1 MSIKSTILE
10 SIVDIGVSALE
21 SHVEQ
26 TIEKAEIREKIEKYI
41 ERQQKYNFNC
51 TVEEEI
57 DFEGLAEY
65 IKGSLID
72 DVERRLFGTKQ
83 ERAAARRTIA
93 DKAAYYAK
101 SKTRISE
108 RRASHIATDIVD
120 MLKAFYRSKCGR
132 SLKMMAAEIEDAI
145 IEEITDKSLLFEQ
158 KIDELSQKT
167 ECENLLSI
175 DTNLKLVDSGQ
186 ISQVEDNLSKF
197 FKALGTAHTLSP
209 DYSFGL
215 DESQELKSIPRNQE
229 AAEKYP
235 PRIELTATS
244 AKMGQAQITN
254 LDANSLRQSYNH
266 QIPIEF
272 DILNAKKYLGDF
284 LDPIQ
289 REAEALEGAHAVIQ
303 PPTFPPAFACNVSID
318 ERVEVDYL
326 LLRTKEIMDDGM
338 IVLSNEEQPNF
349 NFRVEL
355 SLYFSTNVVNLSID
369 PLEITNKEALKYRCF
384 LKAASQA
391 NKISLKVLEQNAAFI
406 TTNNFTKL
414 DVEQLKFE
422 IALLEKIVA
431 IEEYF
436 NVSFSIPET
445 ITVGD
450 NALVERL
457 YSMVND
463 GEYRGTINRFQVSL
477 EVTEELKN
485 IICDYYIDKASGFAY
500 VINGKVHLFD
510 QDLCFP
516 VMRRLDCVHVD
527 DPARVK
533 TKLAVL
539 DVGDTLKLTF
549 VGAADGE
556 VANYV
561 DAFYS
566 ENIEEQL
573 FRR

>member
-1 MSIKSTILE
+1 MIRAPPVLNFDFIK
-10 SIVDIGVSALE
+10 
-21 SHVEQ
+21 
-26 TIEKAEIREKIEKYI
+26 
-41 ERQQKYNFNC
+41 
-51 TVEEEI
+51 
-57 DFEGLAEY
+57 
-65 IKGSLID
+65 
-72 DVERRLFGTKQ
+72 
-83 ERAAARRTIA
+83 
-93 DKAAYYAK
+93 
-101 SKTRISE
+101 
-108 RRASHIATDIVD
+108 
-120 MLKAFYRSKCGR
+120 
-132 SLKMMAAEIEDAI
+132 
-145 IEEITDKSLLFEQ
+145 
-158 KIDELSQKT
+158 
-167 ECENLLSI
+167 I

-197 FKALGTAHTLSP
+197 FKALSTAHELSP

-289 REAEALEGAHAVIQ
+289 REAEALEGAHAIIQ
-303 PPTFPPAFACNVSID
+303 PPAFPPAFACNVSID
-318 ERVEVDYL
+318 ERVAVDYL
-326 LLRTKEIMDDGM
+326 LLRTKEIMDDGTV
-338 IVLSNEEQPNF
+338 VLSNEEQPNF

-355 SLYFSTNVVNLSID
+355 SLRFSTKAVNLSIN

-384 LKAASQA
+384 LTAASQA

-463 GEYRGTINRFQVSL
+463 GGYRGTIDRFQVSL

-500 VINGKVHLFD
+500 VINGKVHLFG

-527 DPARVK
+527 DPAKVK

-549 VGAADGE
+549 VGTADGE

-566 ENIEEQL
+566 ENIEGQL

>member
-1 MSIKSTILE
+1 MSVKSTILE
-10 SIVDIGVSALE
+10 SIADIGVSVLE
-21 SHVEQ
+21 SHVNR
-26 TIEKAEIREKIEKYI
+26 TIEKAEIHNKIEQYI

-51 TVEEEI
+51 SVEEEI

-83 ERAAARRTIA
+83 ERAEARKKIA

-108 RRASHIATDIVD
+108 RRASRMATDIVD
-120 MLKAFYRSKCGR
+120 VLSAFYRSKCGR
-132 SLKMMAAEIEDAI
+132 GLKMMAAQIEDTI
-145 IEEITDKSLLFEQ
+145 IEEMTDQRLLIEQ
-158 KIDELSQKT
+158 KIDKLSQKT

-175 DTNLKLVDSGQ
+175 DANLKLVDSGQ

-254 LDANSLRQSYNH
+254 LDANILRQSYNH

-284 LDPIQ
+284 PDPIQ
-289 REAEALEGAHAVIQ
+289 REAKALEGSHAVIQ

-318 ERVEVDYL
+318 ERVAVDYL

-338 IVLSNEEQPNF
+338 VVLSNEDQPNF

-355 SLYFSTNVVNLSID
+355 SLCFSTKAVNLSIK

-391 NKISLKVLEQNAAFI
+391 NKISLKVLEQNTTFI
-406 TTNNFTKL
+406 TISNFTKL
-414 DVEQLKFE
+414 DAEQLKFE
-422 IALLEKIVA
+422 IAFLEKIVK

-445 ITVGD
+445 ITIGD

-457 YSMVND
+457 YSMIND
-463 GEYRGTINRFQVSL
+463 GGYRGTTHRFQVPF
-477 EVTEELKN
+477 EVTDELKDAIRN
-485 IICDYYIDKASGFAY
+485 YRIDKASGFAY
-500 VINGKVHLFD
+500 AINESVRLFD
-510 QDLCFP
+510 QELCFP
-516 VMRRLDCVHVD
+516 VIRKVDCILID
-527 DPARVK
+527 NPARVK
-533 TKLAVL
+533 TKLDVL
-539 DVGDTLKLTF
+539 ELGDILKLTF
-549 VGAADGE
+549 VGAADGGITT
-556 VANYV
+556 YV
-561 DAFYS
+561 DAFCS
-566 ENIEEQL
+566 GNIEGHL
-573 FRR
+573 SRL

>member
-10 SIVDIGVSALE
+10 SIADIGVSALE

-26 TIEKAEIREKIEKYI
+26 TIEKAEIRSKLEQYI
-41 ERQQKYNFNC
+41 ERQQNYNFNC

-83 ERAAARRTIA
+83 ERAEARQTIA

-101 SKTRISE
+101 SKTKISE
-108 RRASHIATDIVD
+108 QRARSMATDIVD
-120 MLKAFYRSKCGR
+120 ILREFYRSKCGR

-145 IEEITDKSLLFEQ
+145 IEEITDKSLLFGQ

-197 FKALGTAHTLSP
+197 FKALSTAHKLSP

-289 REAEALEGAHAVIQ
+289 HEAEALEGSHAVIQ

-318 ERVEVDYL
+318 ERVAVDYL
-326 LLRTKEIMDDGM
+326 LLRTKEITDDGTV
-338 IVLSNEEQPNF
+338 VLSNEEQPNF

-355 SLYFSTNVVNLSID
+355 SLCFSTKAVNLSIN

-391 NKISLKVLEQNAAFI
+391 NKISLKVLEQN
-406 TTNNFTKL
+406 TTFVTIRNFTKL

-422 IALLEKIVA
+422 IAFLEKIVA

-445 ITVGD
+445 ITIGD

-457 YSMVND
+457 YSMIND
-463 GEYRGTINRFQVSL
+463 GGHRGITHRFQVPF
-477 EVTEELKN
+477 EVTGELKDAIRN
-485 IICDYYIDKASGFAY
+485 YRIDKAYTLAY
-500 VINGKVHLFD
+500 NLNERARLFD
-510 QDLCFP
+510 QELHFP
-516 VMRRLDCVHVD
+516 IVRIVDCVSVD

-533 TKLAVL
+533 TKLDVL

-561 DAFYS
+561 DVFAQK
-566 ENIEEQL
+566 NIEEQL
-573 FRR
+573 SQL

>member
-1 MSIKSTILE
+1 MPKSHSRCARQIP
-10 SIVDIGVSALE
+10 
-21 SHVEQ
+21 
-26 TIEKAEIREKIEKYI
+26 
-41 ERQQKYNFNC
+41 ERLR
-51 TVEEEI
+51 VW
-57 DFEGLAEY
+57 
-65 IKGSLID
+65 
-72 DVERRLFGTKQ
+72 
-83 ERAAARRTIA
+83 
-93 DKAAYYAK
+93 
-101 SKTRISE
+101 SK
-108 RRASHIATDIVD
+108 
-120 MLKAFYRSKCGR
+120 
-132 SLKMMAAEIEDAI
+132 SLK
-145 IEEITDKSLLFEQ
+145 
-158 KIDELSQKT
+158 ELVSVRKVHIVT
-167 ECENLLSI
+167 R
-175 DTNLKLVDSGQ
+175 
-186 ISQVEDNLSKF
+186 
-197 FKALGTAHTLSP
+197 
-209 DYSFGL
+209 SF
-215 DESQELKSIPRNQE
+215 S
-229 AAEKYP
+229 
-235 PRIELTATS
+235 
-244 AKMGQAQITN
+244 
-254 LDANSLRQSYNH
+254 
-266 QIPIEF
+266 
-272 DILNAKKYLGDF
+272 LGDF

-289 REAEALEGAHAVIQ
+289 REAEALEGAHEVIQ

-318 ERVEVDYL
+318 ERVAVDYL
-326 LLRTKEIMDDGM
+326 LLRTIEIMDDGM

-355 SLYFSTNVVNLSID
+355 SLYFSTNVVNLSIN

-457 YSMVND
+457 YSMVV
-463 GEYRGTINRFQVSL
+463 GGGYSGTIDRFQVSL

-539 DVGDTLKLTF
+539 DAGDTLKLTF

>member
-10 SIVDIGVSALE
+10 SIADIGVSALE
-21 SHVEQ
+21 SHVDQ

-83 ERAAARRTIA
+83 ERAAERRTIA

-101 SKTRISE
+101 SKTKISE

-167 ECENLLSI
+167 GCENLLSI

-209 DYSFGL
+209 DYIFGL

-235 PRIELTATS
+235 QRIELTASS

-289 REAEALEGAHAVIQ
+289 REAEALEGSHAVIQ
-303 PPTFPPAFACNVSID
+303 PPTFPPAFACNVS
-318 ERVEVDYL
+318 
-326 LLRTKEIMDDGM
+326 
-338 IVLSNEEQPNF
+338 
-349 NFRVEL
+349 
-355 SLYFSTNVVNLSID
+355 
-369 PLEITNKEALKYRCF
+369 
-384 LKAASQA
+384 
-391 NKISLKVLEQNAAFI
+391 
-406 TTNNFTKL
+406 
-414 DVEQLKFE
+414 
-422 IALLEKIVA
+422 
-431 IEEYF
+431 
-436 NVSFSIPET
+436 FSIPET
-445 ITVGD
+445 ITIGD

-457 YSMVND
+457 YSMVI
-463 GEYRGTINRFQVSL
+463 GSGYSGTIDRFQVSL

-485 IICDYYIDKASGFAY
+485 IICDYYIDKASSLAY
-500 VINGKVHLFD
+500 NLNERARLFD
-510 QDLCFP
+510 QKLHFP
-516 VMRRLDCVHVD
+516 IVRIVDCVRVD

-533 TKLAVL
+533 AKLAVL

-561 DAFYS
+561 DVFAQK
-566 ENIEEQL
+566 NIEEQL
-573 FRR
+573 SQL

>member
-10 SIVDIGVSALE
+10 SIADIGVSALE

-26 TIEKAEIREKIEKYI
+26 TIEKAEIRSKLEQCI

-83 ERAAARRTIA
+83 ERAEARQTIA

-101 SKTRISE
+101 SKTKISE
-108 RRASHIATDIVD
+108 QRARSMATDIVD
-120 MLKAFYRSKCGR
+120 ILREFYRSKCGR

-145 IEEITDKSLLFEQ
+145 IEEITDKSLLFGQ

-197 FKALGTAHTLSP
+197 FKALSTAHKLSP

-289 REAEALEGAHAVIQ
+289 HEAEALEGSHAVIQ

-318 ERVEVDYL
+318 ERVAVDYL
-326 LLRTKEIMDDGM
+326 LLRTKEITDDGTV
-338 IVLSNEEQPNF
+338 VLSNEEQPNF

-355 SLYFSTNVVNLSID
+355 SLCFSTKAVNLSIT
-369 PLEITNKEALKYRCF
+369 PLEITNREALKYRYF
-384 LKAASQA
+384 LTAASQA
-391 NKISLKVLEQNAAFI
+391 NKISLKVL
-406 TTNNFTKL
+406 
-414 DVEQLKFE
+414 
-422 IALLEKIVA
+422 
-431 IEEYF
+431 
-436 NVSFSIPET
+436 
-445 ITVGD
+445 
-450 NALVERL
+450 
-457 YSMVND
+457 
-463 GEYRGTINRFQVSL
+463 
-477 EVTEELKN
+477 
-485 IICDYYIDKASGFAY
+485 
-500 VINGKVHLFD
+500 
-510 QDLCFP
+510 
-516 VMRRLDCVHVD
+516 
-527 DPARVK
+527 
-533 TKLAVL
+533 
-539 DVGDTLKLTF
+539 
-549 VGAADGE
+549 
-556 VANYV
+556 
-561 DAFYS
+561 
-566 ENIEEQL
+566 
-573 FRR
+573 

>member
-10 SIVDIGVSALE
+10 SIADIGVSALE

-26 TIEKAEIREKIEKYI
+26 TIEKAEIRSKLEQYI

-83 ERAAARRTIA
+83 ERAEARQTIA

-101 SKTRISE
+101 SKTKISE
-108 RRASHIATDIVD
+108 QRARSMATDIVD
-120 MLKAFYRSKCGR
+120 ILREFYRSKCGR

-145 IEEITDKSLLFEQ
+145 IEEITDKSLLFGQ

-197 FKALGTAHTLSP
+197 FKALSTAHKLSP

-284 LDPIQ
+284 LNPIQ
-289 REAEALEGAHAVIQ
+289 HEAEALEGSHAVIQ

-318 ERVEVDYL
+318 ERVAVDYL
-326 LLRTKEIMDDGM
+326 LLRTKEITDDGTV
-338 IVLSNEEQPNF
+338 VLSNEEQPNF

-355 SLYFSTNVVNLSID
+355 SLCFSTKAVNLSIN

-391 NKISLKVLEQNAAFI
+391 NKISLKVLEQN
-406 TTNNFTKL
+406 TTFVTIRNFTKL

-422 IALLEKIVA
+422 IAFLEKIVA

-445 ITVGD
+445 ITIGD

-457 YSMVND
+457 YSMIND
-463 GEYRGTINRFQVSL
+463 GGHRGITHRFQVPF
-477 EVTEELKN
+477 EVTGELKDAIRN
-485 IICDYYIDKASGFAY
+485 YRIDKAYTLAY
-500 VINGKVHLFD
+500 NLNERARLFD
-510 QDLCFP
+510 QELHFP
-516 VMRRLDCVHVD
+516 IVRIVDCVRVD

-533 TKLAVL
+533 TKLDVL

-561 DAFYS
+561 DVFAQK
-566 ENIEEQL
+566 NIEEQL
-573 FRR
+573 SQL

>member
-10 SIVDIGVSALE
+10 SIADIGVSALE
-21 SHVEQ
+21 SHVDQ

-101 SKTRISE
+101 SKTKISE

-158 KIDELSQKT
+158 KIDELSQ
-167 ECENLLSI
+167 NLLSI

-209 DYSFGL
+209 DYIFGL

-284 LDPIQ
+284 PDPIQ
-289 REAEALEGAHAVIQ
+289 REAEALEGSHAVIQ

-318 ERVEVDYL
+318 ERVAVDYL
-326 LLRTKEIMDDGM
+326 LLRTKEIMDDGTV
-338 IVLSNEEQPNF
+338 VLSNEEQPNF

-355 SLYFSTNVVNLSID
+355 SLCFSTKAVNLSIT
-369 PLEITNKEALKYRCF
+369 PLEITNREALKYRYF
-384 LKAASQA
+384 LTAASQA
-391 NKISLKVLEQNAAFI
+391 NKISLKVLEQNTTFI
-406 TTNNFTKL
+406 TINNFTKL

-422 IALLEKIVA
+422 IAFLEKIVA

-445 ITVGD
+445 ITIGD

-457 YSMVND
+457 YSMVI
-463 GEYRGTINRFQVSL
+463 GSGYSGTIDRFQVSL
-477 EVTEELKN
+477 KVEKGLKN
-485 IICDYYIDKASGFAY
+485 TICDYYIDKASSLAY
-500 VINGKVHLFD
+500 NLDERARLFD
-510 QDLCFP
+510 QELYFP
-516 VMRRLDCVHVD
+516 IVRIVDCVRVD

-533 TKLAVL
+533 TKLDVL

>member
-10 SIVDIGVSALE
+10 SIADIGVSALE

-26 TIEKAEIREKIEKYI
+26 TIEKAEIRSKLEQYI

-83 ERAAARRTIA
+83 ERAEARQTIA

-101 SKTRISE
+101 SKTKISE
-108 RRASHIATDIVD
+108 QRARSMATDIVD
-120 MLKAFYRSKCGR
+120 ILREFYRSKCGR

-145 IEEITDKSLLFEQ
+145 IEEITDKSLLLGQ

-197 FKALGTAHTLSP
+197 FKALSTAHKLSP

-289 REAEALEGAHAVIQ
+289 HEAEALEGSHAVIQ

-318 ERVEVDYL
+318 ERVAVDYL
-326 LLRTKEIMDDGM
+326 LLRTKEITDDGTV
-338 IVLSNEEQPNF
+338 VLSNEEQPNF

-355 SLYFSTNVVNLSID
+355 SLCFSTNVVNLSIIA
-369 PLEITNKEALKYRCF
+369 LEITNKEALKYRCF

-391 NKISLKVLEQNAAFI
+391 NKISLKVLEQNTTFI
-406 TTNNFTKL
+406 TISNFTKL
-414 DVEQLKFE
+414 DVEQLNFE
-422 IALLEKIVA
+422 IAFLEKIVA

-445 ITVGD
+445 ITIGD

-457 YSMVND
+457 YSMIND
-463 GEYRGTINRFQVSL
+463 GGYRGITHRFQVPF
-477 EVTEELKN
+477 EVTGELKDAIRN
-485 IICDYYIDKASGFAY
+485 YRIDKAYTLAY
-500 VINGKVHLFD
+500 NLNERARLFD
-510 QDLCFP
+510 QELHFP
-516 VMRRLDCVHVD
+516 IVRIVDCVRVD

-533 TKLAVL
+533 TKLDVL

-561 DAFYS
+561 DVFAQK
-566 ENIEEQL
+566 NIEEQL
-573 FRR
+573 SQL